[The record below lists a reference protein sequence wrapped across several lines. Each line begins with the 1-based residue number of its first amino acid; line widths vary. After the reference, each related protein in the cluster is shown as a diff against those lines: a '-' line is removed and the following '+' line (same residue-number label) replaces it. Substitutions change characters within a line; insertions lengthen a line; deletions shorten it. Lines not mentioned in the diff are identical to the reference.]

1 MTNQKDFYKLQLIIN
16 QKILRCMKSL
26 YFKNIAYFFQNRSF
40 LALIHDT
47 FIVILSL
54 QISLFMR
61 LGEDISQLPS
71 NVIVLNTLLYVL
83 FGVAVFLG
91 KHMYR
96 GMWRYSSL
104 EDLVSISLSVT
115 YITIFYLSVMFI
127 LPQNLSLPRS
137 TPFINWFV
145 LTAFLGAPRLVYR
158 LYRQQRHTLSP
169 SLQKTKTVLIVG
181 SGDQTESFIREIL
194 RQHDETYHLLGIIG
208 SKNVHIGQK
217 IHHIQVMG
225 TIEDLPD
232 LVEDFRNQETP
243 PDMLIVAD
251 ENLAPPALKSLVTL
265 ADSLNLPLKRL
276 PRRGEIKDPTEQTRV
291 KSIVIED
298 LLGRPQ
304 TSLDRE
310 SMRDMIK
317 GKRVLVTG
325 AGGTIGGEL
334 VRQISDFGPS
344 RLCLVDH
351 SEYLLYMSGLELHER
366 HPTLSFDSIL
376 ADVTSQARIHH
387 VISEFKPELVFHA
400 AALKHVPLVEENPS
414 QASLTNIIGT
424 RNVADACRA
433 WGVKVML
440 LISTDKAI
448 NPSSAMG
455 ATKRLAE
462 SYCQSLDILERHKPG
477 GTRYASVRFGNVL
490 GSSGSVVPL
499 FTRQIKKGGPITL
512 THPDMTRYFMT
523 VQEAVELVLQA
534 TAFSLHSSM
543 KGGRVFVLDMGEP
556 VKILDMAKQMISLA
570 GLKFGAD
577 IEIKYTGL
585 RPGEKLFE
593 ELFHTAELLP
603 TNHASIM
610 LGSPRTAD
618 HGFLMRALQELETI
632 AKNQDDKAI
641 IALLHTLVPEY
652 QTPPHPQEAQRKVRG

>member
-1 MTNQKDFYKLQLIIN
+1 
-16 QKILRCMKSL
+16 MKNF

-54 QISLFMR
+54 QIALFMR
-61 LGEDISQLPS
+61 LGDDISLVPT
-71 NVIVLNTLLYVL
+71 NVLILNTLLYVL

-115 YITIFYLSVMFI
+115 YITILYLSVMFI
-127 LPQNLSLPRS
+127 LPQSFSLPRS

-158 LYRQQRHTLSP
+158 LYRQQRHKLSP
-169 SLQKTKTVLIVG
+169 SPQKAKTALIIG
-181 SGDQTESFIREIL
+181 SGDQTERFIREIL
-194 RQHDETYHLLGIIG
+194 RQHDAPYHLLGIIG
-208 SKNVHIGQK
+208 SKNVHMGQK
-217 IHHIQVMG
+217 IHHIQVIG
-225 TIEDLPD
+225 TIADIPKV
-232 LVEDFRNQETP
+232 VEDFRNQQIP
-243 PDMLIVAD
+243 LDMLIVAD
-251 ENLAPPALKSLVTL
+251 ENLAPKILKPLVNLAESLEL
-265 ADSLNLPLKRL
+265 RLKRL
-276 PRRGEIKDPTEQTRV
+276 PRLSEIKDPTEKTRV
-291 KSIVIED
+291 KSIAIED

-351 SEYLLYMSGLELHER
+351 SEYLLYMCGLELSER

-376 ADVTSQARIHH
+376 ADVTSQARVHH
-387 VISEFKPELVFHA
+387 VISSFKPELVFHA

-433 WGVKVML
+433 CGVKVML

-462 SYCQSLDILERHKPG
+462 CYCQALDILERQKPD

-499 FTRQIKKGGPITL
+499 FKRQIKKGGPVTL
-512 THPDMTRYFMT
+512 THPEMTRYFMT
-523 VQEAVELVLQA
+523 VHEAVELVLQA
-534 TAFSLHSSM
+534 TVFSLHSSM
-543 KGGRVFVLDMGEP
+543 QGGRVFVLDMGEP

-570 GLKFGAD
+570 GLKLDID

-593 ELFHTAELLP
+593 ELFHTSEHLLP
-603 TNHASIM
+603 TNNASIL
-610 LGSPRTAD
+610 LGSPRTVD
-618 HGFLMRALQELETI
+618 HGFLVRALHELETI
-632 AKNQDDKAI
+632 AKNQDDNAI

-652 QTPPHPQEAQRKVRG
+652 KSHQYVRGAHLKVVS